1 LAHPGQKSGV
11 ECKSRSQPDWA
22 YTKITPRAWAVI
34 IIFASVISTLQF
46 FLLVKVKEDKNVS
59 DKIDLYSD
67 RGVLLKSDV
76 DLSAVSPLKNAAMQR
91 LIGLTKRSEITPSQ
105 RFRRKR

>member
-1 LAHPGQKSGV
+1 M
-11 ECKSRSQPDWA
+11 
-22 YTKITPRAWAVI
+22 
-34 IIFASVISTLQF
+34 
-46 FLLVKVKEDKNVS
+46 S

-91 LIGLTKRSEITPSQ
+91 LIALTKRTVAVNLAGIENA
-105 RFRRKR
+105 FKNGKVGGGGRRIKGRELNYM